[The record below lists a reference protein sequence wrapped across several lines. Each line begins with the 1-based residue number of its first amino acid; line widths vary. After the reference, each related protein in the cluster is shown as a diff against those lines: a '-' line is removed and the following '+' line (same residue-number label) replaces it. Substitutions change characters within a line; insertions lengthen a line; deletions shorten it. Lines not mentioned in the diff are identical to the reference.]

1 MNNALTICF
10 AVRFDEYGVKYLCYF
25 LKQCNSL
32 TAVNVSDNNLPD
44 YYCADIISCFERP
57 PLDFLGGGGGG
68 GFGGAIQYGDD
79 DSIHSVEQRALHNH
93 SVTHLNIGFNQLGPQ
108 AGEALRYMFRHNHV
122 MTSINLELCV
132 KMPPVNYKWMFKM
145 IRVYN
150 TVLREINLSNSVIS
164 VKAMGY
170 IAQIMES
177 DDNQIAVLNFSNCR
191 LKHQHIEKC
200 VVYFPMSKHLTRL
213 NLSGNALTDKA
224 AEHLAAICQGKR
236 DVSGQQLPPLKYLD
250 LSDTGLHYAGASLI
264 MKELSLRSALQC
276 LDLSSNDLPEEAEPR
291 SLPDLN
297 PANAIS
303 REQQAEKV
311 KQKEA
316 EFNLFWDSLAASR
329 IYDLRLNSCNLKA
342 RGAMTLFNKLAESS
356 NPAAQ
361 YMKTL
366 FLSDNKILDSAAS
379 ALCNMLQKNCNL
391 ELMDLGFNEF
401 TTGCTEMFKETV
413 MVVSKSELS
422 KKVFGLTI
430 NMIGNKC
437 DPYVFETPGLSR
449 SKTSLLFGL
458 RSNAYDNLNRGFTHV
473 SQRAR
478 GNFLVRK
485 EMEDEY
491 RRHFPLEPINSIP

>member
-1 MNNALTICF
+1 MIDLARNK
-10 AVRFDEYGVKYLCYF
+10 FDEYGVKYLCYF

-32 TAVNVSDNNLPD
+32 TTVNVSDNNLPD
-44 YYCADIISCFERP
+44 YFCSDIIACFERP
-57 PLDFLGGGGGG
+57 PIDFMSGGGGGYG
-68 GFGGAIQYGDD
+68 SAIQYGDD
-79 DSIHSVEQRALHNH
+79 DSLHSVEQRALHNH
-93 SVTHLNIGFNQLGPQ
+93 SVTHLNIGYNQLGPQ

-122 MTSINLELCV
+122 MTSINLELSV
-132 KMPPVNYKWMFKM
+132 KMPPQGFKMWAKM

-177 DDNQIAVLNFSNCR
+177 EDNQLANLNFSNCR

-200 VVYFPMSKHLTRL
+200 AAFFPLSKHLTRL

-224 AEHLAAICQGKR
+224 AEHLAVIAQGKR
-236 DVSGQQLPPLKYLD
+236 DVNGEQLPPLKYLD
-250 LSDTGLHYAGASLI
+250 LSDTGLHYGGASLI
-264 MKELSLRSALQC
+264 MKELSHRSALQC
-276 LDLSSNDLPEEAEPR
+276 LDLSSNDLPEEAAPR
-291 SLPDLN
+291 TLPDLN
-297 PANAIS
+297 PAHSVS
-303 REQQAEKV
+303 REAASEKV
-311 KQKEA
+311 KVKEG
-316 EFNLFWDSLAASR
+316 EFQLFFDSLAQSR
-329 IYDLRLNSCNLKA
+329 IYDLRMNSCNLKA
-342 RGAMTLFNKLAESS
+342 KGANALFNRLSEQT

-366 FLSDNKILDSAAS
+366 FVSDNKMLDSTAP
-379 ALCNMLQKNCNL
+379 ALCNMLKKNYNL
-391 ELMDLGFNEF
+391 ELLDLGFNEF
-401 TTGCTEMFKETV
+401 TAGCTEMFKDTV
-413 MVVSKSELS
+413 KVMSESDLS

-458 RSNAYDNLNRGFTHV
+458 RTNPYDNFNRGFTHV

-491 RRHFPLEPINSIP
+491 RRHFPQEAINSIP